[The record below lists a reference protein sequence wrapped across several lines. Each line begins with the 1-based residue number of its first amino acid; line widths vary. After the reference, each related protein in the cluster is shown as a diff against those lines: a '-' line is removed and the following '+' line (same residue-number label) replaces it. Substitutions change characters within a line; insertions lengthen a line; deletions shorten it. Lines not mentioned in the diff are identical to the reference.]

1 MMTPK
6 AEPLTPAAS
15 SRARITFRTQRQ
27 LKRMAIYLLMITV
40 VAIYIIP
47 TFWVISTSF
56 KLEVDAFAIPPKWI
70 FFKPTLSNYKTAF
83 IDYNM
88 LPNFKNSILV
98 TIGSTMLALLLGTP
112 AAYALSRFKFKLREN
127 IMFWFLSTRMA
138 PPILVALP
146 FFLISRELGL
156 YDTLT
161 LLIIVNV
168 LTNIAWV
175 VFMMRSF
182 FDDIP
187 IDIDESAMIDGASWF
202 GAFWRVVVPL
212 TTPGLVATA
221 VFSLIMAWNEYFF
234 ALVLTSINAK
244 TLPAAITA
252 FLTVHGLLW
261 GPMTAAGTVV
271 MIPILLF
278 TLWMQRHLIRG
289 MTMGAIK

>member
-1 MMTPK
+1 
-6 AEPLTPAAS
+6 
-15 SRARITFRTQRQ
+15 
-27 LKRMAIYLLMITV
+27 
-40 VAIYIIP
+40 
-47 TFWVISTSF
+47 
-56 KLEVDAFAIPPKWI
+56 
-70 FFKPTLSNYKTAF
+70 
-83 IDYNM
+83 
-88 LPNFKNSILV
+88 
-98 TIGSTMLALLLGTP
+98 
-112 AAYALSRFKFKLREN
+112 
-127 IMFWFLSTRMA
+127 MFWFLSTRMA

>member
-1 MMTPK
+1 MTAK
-6 AEPLTPAAS
+6 ADRLAPQGQS
-15 SRARITFRTQRQ
+15 QARTTFRTKRY
-27 LKRMAIYLLMITV
+27 LKRVAVYLLMITV

-56 KLEVDAFAIPPKWI
+56 KAEVDAFAIPPKWI
-70 FFKPTLSNYKTAF
+70 FFKPTLSNYIKAF

-88 LPNFKNSILV
+88 LPNFKNSIIV
-98 TIGSTMLALLLGTP
+98 TIGSTTLALLLGTP
-112 AAYALSRFKFKLREN
+112 AAYALSRFRFKLREN

-156 YDTLT
+156 YDTLA

-212 TTPGLVATA
+212 TTPGLIATA

-271 MIPILLF
+271 MVPILLF
-278 TLWMQRHLIRG
+278 TLWMQKHLIRG

>member
-1 MMTPK
+1 MT
-6 AEPLTPAAS
+6 ATADQLATGVQ
-15 SRARITFRTQRQ
+15 SRSGTSFRRRRY
-27 LKRMAIYLLMITV
+27 LKRVAIYLLMIIV

-56 KLEVDAFAIPPKWI
+56 KAEVDAFAIPPKWI
-70 FFKPTLSNYKTAF
+70 FFKPTLSNYTTAF

-88 LPNFKNSILV
+88 LPNFKNSIIV
-98 TIGSTMLALLLGTP
+98 TIGSTTLALLLGTP

-187 IDIDESAMIDGASWF
+187 IDIDESALIDGASWF

-212 TTPGLVATA
+212 TAPGLVATA

-278 TLWMQRHLIRG
+278 TLWMQKHLIRG